1 MHLQRTA
8 GVIRRRHLVLNTEQ
22 SYCAWL
28 RRYCDYLKGLPSHL
42 SSEQKLERFLT
53 ALAKDDVAASTQN
66 QAFNG
71 IVFFYKE
78 VLGTELKNIQSLG
91 APFFCPHLSA

>member
-28 RRYCDYLKGLPSHL
+28 RRYCDYGKKFPTDLA
-42 SSEQKLERFLT
+42 SERKLERFLT
-53 ALAKDDVAASTQN
+53 ALAKQEVATST
-66 QAFNG
+66 
-71 IVFFYKE
+71 
-78 VLGTELKNIQSLG
+78 
-91 APFFCPHLSA
+91 